1 MSDWSRDASR
11 RFVDQRKAKETQDAK
26 VLHDQEMLKL
36 KSPQLWDQLAD
47 EFSRKCAEFNAQ
59 PEVGHVLS
67 FDRTEANTLTV
78 SRTDTHAKLTATL
91 LPLYSVTIKG
101 IKDPGQFKIDLIAGT
116 SEVGFFHDKFGLM
129 SPDEISTAALDM
141 LLSS

>member
-47 EFSRKCAEFNAQ
+47 EF
-59 PEVGHVLS
+59 
-67 FDRTEANTLTV
+67 
-78 SRTDTHAKLTATL
+78 
-91 LPLYSVTIKG
+91 
-101 IKDPGQFKIDLIAGT
+101 
-116 SEVGFFHDKFGLM
+116 
-129 SPDEISTAALDM
+129 
-141 LLSS
+141 

>member
-1 MSDWSRDASR
+1 MCILCCISNYAIWKPLIHPNTTQINISIKSAFRSNQKLIFVWSYVHFSHCNLKCTIV
-11 RFVDQRKAKETQDAK
+11 FVTI
-26 VLHDQEMLKL
+26 V
-36 KSPQLWDQLAD
+36 
-47 EFSRKCAEFNAQ
+47 
-59 PEVGHVLS
+59 
-67 FDRTEANTLTV
+67 NT
-78 SRTDTHAKLTATL
+78 
-91 LPLYSVTIKG
+91 VTIKG